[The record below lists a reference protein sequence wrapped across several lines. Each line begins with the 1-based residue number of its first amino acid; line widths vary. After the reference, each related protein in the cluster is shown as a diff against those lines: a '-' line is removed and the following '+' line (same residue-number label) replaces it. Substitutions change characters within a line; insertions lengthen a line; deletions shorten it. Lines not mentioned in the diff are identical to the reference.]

1 MTFELF
7 IIHYCVLKLK
17 YLFASYLFRA
27 WNTTRK
33 HSRVNG
39 TLQLRGEVQILKIK
53 VCIVHRMAEI
63 YFGIFETQLFDSANY
78 FSLFLFCL
86 FVFLFVIFFLGG
98 GGGGGKEGI
107 PKVTKYHRV

>member
-1 MTFELF
+1 M
-7 IIHYCVLKLK
+7 
-17 YLFASYLFRA
+17 
-27 WNTTRK
+27 
-33 HSRVNG
+33 
-39 TLQLRGEVQILKIK
+39 QILKIK

-63 YFGIFETQLFDSANY
+63 DFGIFETQLFDSANY

-86 FVFLFVIFFLGG
+86 IVFFVCNFFFLGG

>member
-1 MTFELF
+1 M
-7 IIHYCVLKLK
+7 
-17 YLFASYLFRA
+17 
-27 WNTTRK
+27 
-33 HSRVNG
+33 
-39 TLQLRGEVQILKIK
+39 QILKIK

-63 YFGIFETQLFDSANY
+63 DFGIFETQLFDSANY

-86 FVFLFVIFFLGG
+86 FVFLFVIFFFLG

>member
-17 YLFASYLFRA
+17 YLFASYLFGA

-39 TLQLRGEVQILKIK
+39 TLQLSGEVQNLEIK

-63 YFGIFETQLFDSANY
+63 DFGIFETQLFDSANY
-78 FSLFLFCL
+78 FSLFLFFFVCL
-86 FVFLFVIFFLGG
+86 FVCLFFFGG
-98 GGGGGKEGI
+98 GEGYQ
-107 PKVTKYHRV
+107 K